1 MELSS
6 LIQAINNLADEQ
18 ESPEIV
24 TEFINSAIAKINIEC
39 NADFPFLSITNPSQE
54 PAFPEKWQR
63 ALLIPFG
70 VGRIKQLDS
79 SQFEYSDAYNEFLVN
94 LIDFKT
100 KYVIPEQYKDGT
112 ENKDVGD
119 AFVKPPYF
127 YAGW

>member
-1 MELSS
+1 MNLSS

-18 ESPEIV
+18 ESPEVV

-39 NADFPFLSITNPSQE
+39 NANFPFLSLSEPDLA

-79 SQFEYSDAYNEFLVN
+79 SQFEYSDSYNEFLTN
-94 LIDFKT
+94 LQDFKV
-100 KYVIPEQYKDGT
+100 KYTIPEDYRDADET
-112 ENKDVGD
+112 IVGD
-119 AFVKPPYF
+119 VLTKPPY
-127 YAGW
+127 YYSGW